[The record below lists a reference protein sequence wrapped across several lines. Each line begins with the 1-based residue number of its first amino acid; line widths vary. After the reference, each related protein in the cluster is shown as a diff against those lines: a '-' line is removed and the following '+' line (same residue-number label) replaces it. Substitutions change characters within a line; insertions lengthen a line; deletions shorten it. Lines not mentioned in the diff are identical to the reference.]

1 MSIHTGAIPLMKRAR
16 PISHRARGL
25 LGLAALMLGGCVS
38 LAPDYARGPLPVPAS
53 WPGPGLEAEAEAEAK
68 ADTKA
73 DAAALPW
80 QDFVLDERLRTL
92 ISQAL
97 THNRDLQAAAHNL
110 EAARAL
116 YRQGR
121 AGLFPTLGVA
131 GTDTRE
137 WQGDD
142 RQDSVGVT
150 RTSQLTLATTYELD
164 LVGRIRNQSQA
175 ALERYLA
182 SAEGARAL
190 RVSLIG
196 EVAQAY
202 LTYASDKALGA
213 LASNTRDTAQRGM
226 ELSEARFRQGMGTRQ
241 DYLVQEALF
250 QQARA
255 DEARYARLMA
265 QDANALAL
273 LVGRPLK
280 PEQLPDAL
288 VDGGYTQAPLPPGL
302 PAQVLLARPDVRQA
316 EHQLKATHA
325 DIGVARAA
333 FFPTLSLTGAAGGIS
348 TTLLGLVQNP
358 THLAG
363 LTGTLGLPI
372 FSGGANEAKLA
383 QARALREAALAS
395 YEKAIQ
401 KAFREVA
408 DALVAQDTLSAEKN
422 AQGDYLVSLEQQ
434 LRIVEAR
441 QRLGRD
447 GALAVFVIQRQ
458 VLAARAA
465 LIRAR
470 LAEASNHVALYKTLG
485 GGGTD

>member
-1 MSIHTGAIPLMKRAR
+1 MKPTRLMQPMAQTL
-16 PISHRARGL
+16 L
-25 LGLAALMLGGCVS
+25 LGLVLGLGGCMS
-38 LAPDYARGPLPVPAS
+38 LAPDYARGPLPVAETWPQGWPEAPSGTSGEAAPPAQA
-53 WPGPGLEAEAEAEAK
+53 GV
-68 ADTKA
+68 
-73 DAAALPW
+73 AALPW
-80 QDFVLDERLRTL
+80 QRFVQDERLRTL
-92 ISQAL
+92 IAQAL

-142 RQDSVGVT
+142 RQDSVGIT
-150 RTSQLTLATTYELD
+150 RSSQLSLATTYELD

-190 RVSLIG
+190 RITLIG
-196 EVAQAY
+196 DVAQAY

-213 LASNTRDTAQRGM
+213 LASSTQDTARRGM
-226 ELSEARFRQGMGTRQ
+226 ELSDARFRAGMGTRQ
-241 DYLVQEALF
+241 DYLVQEAIF

-255 DEARYARLMA
+255 DEIRYARLMA
-265 QDANALAL
+265 QDRNALEL
-273 LVGRPLK
+273 LVGQALA

-288 VDGGYTQAPLPPGL
+288 VDGGYTRAELPPGL

-333 FFPTLSLTGAAGGIS
+333 FFPTLSLTGEAGGIS

-363 LTGTLGLPI
+363 LTATLGLPI

-395 YEKAIQ
+395 YEKSIQ

-408 DALVAQDTLSAEKN
+408 DALVAQDTLAAEKQ
-422 AQGDYLVSLEQQ
+422 AQGDYLSSLEQQ

-485 GGGTD
+485 GGGTE